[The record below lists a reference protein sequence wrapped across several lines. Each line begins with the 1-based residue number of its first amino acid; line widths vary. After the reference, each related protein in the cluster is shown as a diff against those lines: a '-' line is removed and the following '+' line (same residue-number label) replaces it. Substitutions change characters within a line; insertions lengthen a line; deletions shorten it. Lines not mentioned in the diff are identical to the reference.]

1 MRITESRLRR
11 IVRDEARRLAESHD
25 DMDFGGSKYGL
36 YGDRVDQEI
45 DGILAEV
52 RDAVLDGQRRL
63 DAVLAGA
70 EDLGSRDA
78 EAHWAVWDAFSAA
91 CRVRRG

>member
-1 MRITESRLRR
+1 MRITESQLRR
-11 IVRDEARRLAESHD
+11 IVRDEARRLVESHD

-52 RDAVLDGQRRL
+52 RDAVLDAQRRL

-70 EDLGSRDA
+70 EDLGSRDP
-78 EAHWAVWDAFSAA
+78 EAVDAVRRAFGAA
-91 CRVRRG
+91 CRARA

>member
-11 IVRDEARRLAESHD
+11 IVREEAGRLAESHD

-36 YGDRVDQEI
+36 YSDRYDQEI

-52 RDAVLDGQRRL
+52 REAVLDGQRRL
-63 DAVLAGA
+63 DALLY
-70 EDLGSRDA
+70 EA
-78 EAHWAVWDAFSAA
+78 EAAGSQDPEVREAVRDAFSAA
-91 CRVRRG
+91 CRVRR

>member
-1 MRITESRLRR
+1 MKITESQLRR
-11 IVRDEARRLAESHD
+11 IVRDEARRLVESHD

-36 YGDRVDQEI
+36 YSDRVDQEI

-70 EDLGSRDA
+70 EDLGSQDPEVR
-78 EAHWAVWDAFSAA
+78 EAVWDAFSEA
-91 CRVRRG
+91 CRVRR